1 MESEQCNANMSYD
14 NLTDFDVLAK
24 LCYVNSKKYAVFLPD
39 LMKEFD
45 NMFQDRKTY
54 HQFLGIFVT
63 PFSVDMNIPPSHF

>member
-14 NLTDFDVLAK
+14 NLTDFDALAK

-45 NMFQDRKTY
+45 NMFQDRKTSISWY
-54 HQFLGIFVT
+54 ICYSIF
-63 PFSVDMNIPPSHF
+63 S